1 MWGFWCVVLGSFLCG
16 LVGLLCSRV
25 AAATTSKASSG
36 GMTEEHPLSCGEEQL
51 LQHSPCRS
59 CLVLLF
65 SLCGGC
71 CDKRGCSGGMTEE
84 HPQPRGEKQPLRAQ
98 RGQSHCWNAV
108 AVPAVRLGLL
118 LFFSGVAEKVP
129 PKAPMNRKELGAL
142 QPGGSGEGPPKAR

>member
-1 MWGFWCVVLGSFLCG
+1 MWPFGVSCWGPFLCG

-98 RGQSHCWNAV
+98 RGQSHCGNAV
-108 AVPAVRLGLL
+108 ARPAVRGGP
-118 LFFSGVAEKVP
+118 FFFV
-129 PKAPMNRKELGAL
+129 
-142 QPGGSGEGPPKAR
+142 GGNGEGASQGTDEPKRVGGGTAARG